1 MFAFPKEPPA
11 MPDQA
16 AAPLSLLSDDAGG
29 PEPARR
35 QAGQIRIRGARQN
48 NLKNLD
54 LDIRTGELT
63 VVTGPSGSGKSSLVF
78 DTLFAEGQRRYVET
92 FSAYARQ
99 FLDRMDKPAVDRVD
113 GVPPAIAIDQ
123 TNPVR
128 SSRSTVGTMTELNDH
143 LKLLFARG
151 AELFDRETALPVR
164 HDSPE
169 SIYAE
174 LQRRALEQNDPRL
187 VVTFP
192 VELPASTTTEEVEQW
207 LSASGYTR
215 VQAER
220 VVERATA
227 PEPEAKGKAVPKA
240 KKKVAPLIE
249 SVKVLDVVADRFR
262 IGTAEQVRV
271 MEAIEAG
278 LKRGGGKLMVYVL
291 GDDASSMAS
300 SGEPRAAGSVGAPA
314 PVVWRFSTGL
324 HCPESDIRYSEPTPS
339 MFSFNSAVGACE
351 ACRGFGRVIGV
362 DYGLVIPNDKLT
374 LRGGAIKV
382 FQTPAWKEAQDD
394 LMRHAEAAGIP
405 RDTPWN
411 KLTPEQQHWVKAGS
425 PNWNGKWNQ
434 QWFGV
439 ARFFEYLESKAYK
452 MHIRVLLSKYRSY
465 TECPSC
471 HGARLKTDSLL
482 WRIGSKVQADA
493 VLPPPVR
500 PAAPGDDNA
509 LGSRPVQRHLPAGVA
524 WSRAQLEALP
534 GLCLHD
540 LMLLPLDKLRTFFVS
555 LDQSL
560 VPAGADSLSAGQ
572 TQAVRL
578 LLDEINTRI
587 RYLCE
592 VGIGYLTLDRQSR
605 TLSGGEVQ
613 RINLTTA
620 LGTSLVN
627 TLFVLDEPSIG
638 LHPRDMARINSAML
652 RLRDAG
658 NTLVVVEHDPAVM
671 LAADRL
677 IDMGPGPG
685 ERGGEIVFDGTP
697 EAVRQADTLTGA
709 YLGGR
714 KQVGMGFKRMVT
726 DSTPRLILEGAR
738 EHNLKNVTV
747 DFPLQRLVV
756 VTGVSGSG
764 KSSLI
769 QDVLAPALLRHFGKS
784 TDTPGAHDRLL
795 GADHLSEVVFVDQS
809 PIGKTARSNPV
820 SYVGAWDAIRALFA
834 DAPLARQRSYTAAKF
849 SFNGGDGRCPT
860 CGGSGF
866 EHVEM
871 QFLSDVYLRC
881 PDCDGKRYRPEVL
894 EVRIERSGSRAVAEA
909 ESGSDSGSGASGAR
923 GTPTK
928 SGSDPASVP
937 AHTQREMRSLNVAD
951 VLDLTVS
958 EAADLFRHDR
968 EVIRALQPIVDV
980 GLEYVKLGQPVP
992 TLSGGE
998 AQRLKLAGFL
1008 AEAAKSSSASRQ
1020 SLAKKGTLFLFD
1032 EPTTGLHFDDI
1043 AKLMRSLRRLLEAG
1057 HSLVVIEHNLDVI
1070 RSADWLIDLG
1080 PEGGEGGGR
1089 VVAEG
1094 PPEEVRQHASSHTA
1108 RSLREYALS
1117 MGEVFEAG
1125 EGRAA
1130 DYLKP
1135 APVKKALARAVS
1147 TAPDA
1152 IRIVNAKEHNLK
1164 NLSVDIPRGRFNVIS
1179 GVSGS
1184 GKSTLAFDILF
1195 NEGQR
1200 RYLESLNAY
1209 ARSIVQP
1216 AGRPE
1221 VDAVYGIP
1229 PTVAIEQRLSRG
1241 GRKSTVGTT
1250 TEVWHFLRLLYVKLG
1265 TQHCVHDGAA
1275 VMPQSPDSM
1284 AAAILQRYQ
1293 GQHIGLLAPLVVNR
1307 KGVYTEL
1314 ADWARPRGYT
1324 HLRVDG
1330 EFLPTTGFPRID
1342 RFKEHTI
1349 ELPVADLVVSV
1360 ADEAALRTHLSKA
1373 LELGKGQ
1380 VHLLSQLGGLSAAME
1395 AGEPTRG
1402 IGRLEV
1408 FSTTRACPVCATSYP
1423 ELDPRLFSYNSKHG
1437 WCPDCVGTGVA
1448 LSREQ
1453 RKALDDSV
1461 RDDKEKGRE
1470 QSFAEPEV
1478 EDLTDHVCP
1487 SCEGTRLNAQAR
1499 AVRFAGVGI
1508 TDVARLAVNEV
1519 RRWVVGLRSDAPLLA
1534 PEGVVS
1540 PGGSP
1545 AAKPGGNNTFV
1556 LTRREADIAR
1566 DLLPEIENRL
1576 AFLEEVG
1583 LNYLTLDRGAPTL
1596 SGGEAQRIRLAAQLG
1611 SNLQGVCYVLDE
1623 PTIGLHARD
1632 NAILLNALHKLGD
1645 MGNTLVVVEHDEDT
1659 IRRADHIIDIGPSA
1673 GKRGG
1678 RVVAQGSVAD
1688 LSANPESV
1696 TGRYLLHAM
1705 KHPLQA
1711 RRVVNT
1717 VAAEMAAAG
1726 MGSDPDSGQPPQRS
1740 KKRPTKSGLDPLT
1753 DAPISAEP
1761 TPTQPSE
1768 LHWIEVKGAKLHNL
1782 QNLNAAVPLQ
1792 RLVVVTGVSGSGKS
1806 TFARDVLLTNVA
1818 EAVKQR
1824 STFVGRQAWDNQGE
1838 RPTWVGCDKVLGT
1851 EPIDRVLEVDQ
1862 TPIGKTPRS
1871 CPATY
1876 IGFWDTVRKLFADTL
1891 EAKARG
1897 YGPGRFSFNTGEG
1910 RCPGC
1915 EGQGMRT
1922 IEMSFLPDV
1931 KVPCEVCHGARFNPE
1946 TLAVTWKGKSI
1957 GDVLQ
1962 MEVDEAVDFFA
1973 SMPNIA
1979 HPLQLLKD
1987 VGLGYLTLGQPS
1999 PTLSGGE
2006 AQRIKLVTE
2015 LSKVRDDVTRRGQ
2028 KAPHTLYVLDEPTV
2042 GLHMAD
2048 VEKLIRVLH
2057 RLVDGGHSVVVIEHD
2072 LDVMAEADWIIDLG
2086 PEGGSGGGQ
2095 IVAAAPPEAVV
2106 RLGTHTGKVLGPV
2119 LARL

>member
-1 MFAFPKEPPA
+1 MSDETPVPSPLS
-11 MPDQA
+11 PDADGERASQA
-16 AAPLSLLSDDAGG
+16 ADRPVGL
-29 PEPARR
+29 
-35 QAGQIRIRGARQN
+35 IRIRGARQH

-151 AELFDRETALPVR
+151 ADLFDRETAQPVR

-169 SIYAE
+169 SIYLE
-174 LQRRALEQNDPRL
+174 LQKRCLERSDPRL

-192 VELPASTTTEEVEQW
+192 VELPASTTPEEIEQW

-220 VVERATA
+220 VVQKAVSA
-227 PEPEAKGKAVPKA
+227 EPEKKSKSTSKAKAAKAV
-240 KKKVAPLIE
+240 IE

-262 IGTAEQVRV
+262 IGTAEQARV

-278 LKRGGGKLMVYVL
+278 LKRGSGKLMVYVL
-291 GDDASSMAS
+291 GEE
-300 SGEPRAAGSVGAPA
+300 GTE

-324 HCPESDIRYSEPTPS
+324 HCPESDVRYGEPTPS

-471 HGARLKTDSLL
+471 HGARLKRESLL
-482 WRIGSKVQADA
+482 WRIGNQAQADA
-493 VLPPPVR
+493 VMPPAR
-500 PAAPGDDNA
+500 
-509 LGSRPVQRHLPAGVA
+509 RHLPVGVK
-524 WSRAQLEALP
+524 WSRPQLEALP

-540 LMLLPLDKLRTFFVS
+540 LMLLPLDRLRTFFGS
-555 LDQSL
+555 L
-560 VPAGADSLSAGQ
+560 ADTLMPTGEDATGQ
-572 TQAVRL
+572 AQALKL
-578 LLDEINTRI
+578 LFEEINTRL
-587 RYLCE
+587 RYLCD

-685 ERGGEIVFDGTP
+685 ERGGQIVFDGSP
-697 EAVRQADTLTGA
+697 EDVRQADTLTGA
-709 YLGGR
+709 YLGAR

-784 TDTPGAHDRLL
+784 TDAPGAHDRLL

-820 SYVGAWDAIRALFA
+820 SYVGAWDSIRALFA
-834 DAPLARQRSYTAAKF
+834 DAPLARQRSYTASKF

-894 EVRIERSGSRAVAEA
+894 EVKIERGGRY
-909 ESGSDSGSGASGAR
+909 
-923 GTPTK
+923 
-928 SGSDPASVP
+928 
-937 AHTQREMRSLNVAD
+937 LNVAD

-958 EAADLFRHDR
+958 EAADLFKTDR
-968 EVIRALQPIVDV
+968 EAIRALQPIVDV

-1008 AEAAKSSSASRQ
+1008 ADAAKSASASRQ

-1057 HSLVVIEHNLDVI
+1057 HSLVIIEHNLDVI
-1070 RSADWLIDLG
+1070 RSADWVIDLG
-1080 PEGGEGGGR
+1080 PEGGDAGGL

-1094 PPEEVRQHASSHTA
+1094 PPEEVRKHPSSQTGQ
-1108 RSLREYALS
+1108 SLREYALS

-1130 DYLKP
+1130 DYLVPAVKP
-1135 APVKKALARAVS
+1135 ITRPRS

-1275 VMPQSPDSM
+1275 VMPQSPESI
-1284 AAAILQRYQ
+1284 AAAILHRYK
-1293 GQHIGLLAPLVVNR
+1293 GRHIGLLAPLVVNR

-1314 ADWARPRGYT
+1314 ADWARPRGHT

-1349 ELPVADLVVSV
+1349 ELPVADGVVDP
-1360 ADEAALRTHLSKA
+1360 ANEAWLRSQLTKA
-1373 LELGKGQ
+1373 LEIGKGQ
-1380 VHLLSQLGGLSAAME
+1380 VHVLSELQGLDEAMAA
-1395 AGEPTRG
+1395 GDSTRG
-1402 IGRLEV
+1402 IGKLEV

-1437 WCPDCVGTGVA
+1437 WCPDCVGTGLA

-1461 RDDKEKGRE
+1461 RDDQEKGRE
-1470 QSFAEPEV
+1470 QSFAEPDVEV
-1478 EDLTDHVCP
+1478 TDDAACP
-1487 SCEGTRLNAQAR
+1487 ACEGTRLNAQAR
-1499 AVRFAGVGI
+1499 AVTFGGVGI
-1508 TDVARLAVNEV
+1508 TAVARLAVNDV
-1519 RRWVVGLRSDAPLLA
+1519 RAWVRSLMGDGGASVDQAPGRPKPDQPPRGA
-1534 PEGVVS
+1534 ATRVS
-1540 PGGSP
+1540 GGAWGS
-1545 AAKPGGNNTFV
+1545 
-1556 LTRREADIAR
+1556 LTQREADIAR
-1566 DLLPEIENRL
+1566 DLLPEIESRL

-1632 NAILLNALHKLGD
+1632 NAILLNALHKLGE

-1678 RVVAQGSVAD
+1678 RVVAQGTVAD

-1711 RRVVNT
+1711 RRPVAEMGAASGR
-1717 VAAEMAAAG
+1717 AAE
-1726 MGSDPDSGQPPQRS
+1726 MGSDPDSGQPPPRS
-1740 KKRPTKSGLDPLT
+1740 AKRKSKSGADPV
-1753 DAPISAEP
+1753 SAEP
-1761 TPTQPSE
+1761 TPTSTPTE
-1768 LHWIEVKGAKLHNL
+1768 ETTWIEVRGANLHNL
-1782 QNLNAAVPLQ
+1782 KNLNVAIPLR

-1806 TFARDVLLTNVA
+1806 TVARDVLLTNVA
-1818 EAVKQR
+1818 EAVSRR
-1824 STFVGRQAWDNQGE
+1824 STFAGRQAWDQGE
-1838 RPTWVGCDKVLGT
+1838 RPVWVGCEKVLGT
-1851 EPIDRVLEVDQ
+1851 EVVDRVLEVDQ

-1946 TLAVTWKGKSI
+1946 TLAVSWKGKSI

-1962 MEVDEAVDFFA
+1962 MEVDEAVEFFA

-2086 PEGGSGGGQ
+2086 PEGGFGGGQ
-2095 IVAAAPPEAVV
+2095 IVAAAPPDEVV

-2119 LARL
+2119 LARA

>member
-1 MFAFPKEPPA
+1 M
-11 MPDQA
+11 
-16 AAPLSLLSDDAGG
+16 
-29 PEPARR
+29 
-35 QAGQIRIRGARQN
+35 
-48 NLKNLD
+48 
-54 LDIRTGELT
+54 
-63 VVTGPSGSGKSSLVF
+63 
-78 DTLFAEGQRRYVET
+78 
-92 FSAYARQ
+92 
-99 FLDRMDKPAVDRVD
+99 
-113 GVPPAIAIDQ
+113 
-123 TNPVR
+123 
-128 SSRSTVGTMTELNDH
+128 
-143 LKLLFARG
+143 
-151 AELFDRETALPVR
+151 
-164 HDSPE
+164 
-169 SIYAE
+169 
-174 LQRRALEQNDPRL
+174 
-187 VVTFP
+187 
-192 VELPASTTTEEVEQW
+192 
-207 LSASGYTR
+207 
-215 VQAER
+215 
-220 VVERATA
+220 
-227 PEPEAKGKAVPKA
+227 
-240 KKKVAPLIE
+240 
-249 SVKVLDVVADRFR
+249 
-262 IGTAEQVRV
+262 
-271 MEAIEAG
+271 
-278 LKRGGGKLMVYVL
+278 
-291 GDDASSMAS
+291 
-300 SGEPRAAGSVGAPA
+300 
-314 PVVWRFSTGL
+314 
-324 HCPESDIRYSEPTPS
+324 
-339 MFSFNSAVGACE
+339 
-351 ACRGFGRVIGV
+351 
-362 DYGLVIPNDKLT
+362 
-374 LRGGAIKV
+374 
-382 FQTPAWKEAQDD
+382 
-394 LMRHAEAAGIP
+394 
-405 RDTPWN
+405 
-411 KLTPEQQHWVKAGS
+411 
-425 PNWNGKWNQ
+425 
-434 QWFGV
+434 
-439 ARFFEYLESKAYK
+439 
-452 MHIRVLLSKYRSY
+452 
-465 TECPSC
+465 
-471 HGARLKTDSLL
+471 
-482 WRIGSKVQADA
+482 
-493 VLPPPVR
+493 
-500 PAAPGDDNA
+500 
-509 LGSRPVQRHLPAGVA
+509 
-524 WSRAQLEALP
+524 
-534 GLCLHD
+534 
-540 LMLLPLDKLRTFFVS
+540 
-555 LDQSL
+555 
-560 VPAGADSLSAGQ
+560 
-572 TQAVRL
+572 
-578 LLDEINTRI
+578 
-587 RYLCE
+587 
-592 VGIGYLTLDRQSR
+592 
-605 TLSGGEVQ
+605 
-613 RINLTTA
+613 
-620 LGTSLVN
+620 
-627 TLFVLDEPSIG
+627 
-638 LHPRDMARINSAML
+638 
-652 RLRDAG
+652 
-658 NTLVVVEHDPAVM
+658 
-671 LAADRL
+671 
-677 IDMGPGPG
+677 
-685 ERGGEIVFDGTP
+685 
-697 EAVRQADTLTGA
+697 
-709 YLGGR
+709 
-714 KQVGMGFKRMVT
+714 
-726 DSTPRLILEGAR
+726 
-738 EHNLKNVTV
+738 
-747 DFPLQRLVV
+747 
-756 VTGVSGSG
+756 
-764 KSSLI
+764 
-769 QDVLAPALLRHFGKS
+769 LAPALLRHFGKS
-784 TDTPGAHDRLL
+784 TDAPGALERLL

-834 DAPLARQRSYTAAKF
+834 DAPLSRQRSYTASKF

-894 EVRIERSGSRAVAEA
+894 EVKIERGGRY
-909 ESGSDSGSGASGAR
+909 
-923 GTPTK
+923 
-928 SGSDPASVP
+928 
-937 AHTQREMRSLNVAD
+937 LNVAD

-958 EAADLFRHDR
+958 EAAELFKHDR
-968 EVIRALQPIVDV
+968 EAIRALQPIVDV

-1008 AEAAKSSSASRQ
+1008 ATAAKTASASKQ

-1057 HSLVVIEHNLDVI
+1057 HSLVIIEHNLDVI

-1080 PEGGEGGGR
+1080 PEGGDAGGL

-1094 PPEEVRQHASSHTA
+1094 PPEEVRKHPSSHTA
-1108 RSLREYALS
+1108 KSLREYALS
-1117 MGEVFEAG
+1117 MGEVHAAG

-1130 DYLKP
+1130 DYLAP
-1135 APVKKALARAVS
+1135 ALKAVARPVS
-1147 TAPDA
+1147 TAPNA

-1275 VMPQSPDSM
+1275 VMPQSPESI
-1284 AAAILQRYQ
+1284 AAAMLQRYK

-1314 ADWARPRGYT
+1314 ADWARPRGHT

-1330 EFLPTTGFPRID
+1330 EFLPTVGFPRID

-1349 ELPVADLVVSV
+1349 ELPVADGVVDP
-1360 ADEAALRTHLSKA
+1360 ANEAWLRSQLSKA
-1373 LELGKGQ
+1373 LEIGKGQ
-1380 VHLLSQLGGLSAAME
+1380 VHVLSELQGLGEAME
-1395 AGEPTRG
+1395 AGASTRG
-1402 IGRLEV
+1402 IGKLEV

-1437 WCPDCVGTGVA
+1437 WCPDCVGTGLA
-1448 LSREQ
+1448 LTREQ

-1461 RDDKEKGRE
+1461 RDDQEKGRE

-1478 EDLTDHVCP
+1478 DVADDAACP
-1487 SCEGTRLNAQAR
+1487 TCEGTRLNAQAR
-1499 AVRFAGVGI
+1499 AVRFGGVGI
-1508 TDVARLAVNEV
+1508 TAVARLAVNEV
-1519 RRWVVGLRSDAPLLA
+1519 RAWVQGLMSPHAPPLRGSLPPGGA
-1534 PEGVVS
+1534 VS
-1540 PGGSP
+1540 PWGGP
-1545 AAKPGGNNTFV
+1545 AAKRSSAQPTV
-1556 LTRREADIAR
+1556 LTQREADIAR
-1566 DLLPEIENRL
+1566 DLLPEIESRL

-1632 NAILLNALHKLGD
+1632 NAILLNALHKLGE

-1678 RVVAQGSVAD
+1678 RVVAQGTVAD
-1688 LSANPESV
+1688 LSANPDSV

-1711 RRVVNT
+1711 RRAVAEMGLANKE
-1717 VAAEMAAAG
+1717 AAETGTADR
-1726 MGSDPDSGQPPQRS
+1726 GSDPDSGHPGPRS
-1740 KKRPTKSGLDPLT
+1740 KKPRTKSGSDPMA
-1753 DAPISAEP
+1753 DVPISAEP
-1761 TPTQPSE
+1761 TPTQSNE
-1768 LHWIEVKGAKLHNL
+1768 TTWIEVKGANLHNL
-1782 QNLNAAVPLQ
+1782 QNLNVDVPLQ

-1806 TFARDVLLTNVA
+1806 TVARDVLLTNVA
-1818 EAVKQR
+1818 EAVSRR
-1824 STFVGRQAWDNQGE
+1824 STFAGRQAWDKGE
-1838 RPTWVGCDKVLGT
+1838 RPTWTGCHKVLGT
-1851 EPIDRVLEVDQ
+1851 EAVDRVLEVDQ

-1946 TLAVTWKGKSI
+1946 TLAVSWKGKSI

-2057 RLVDGGHSVVVIEHD
+2057 RLVNGGHSVVVIEHD

-2095 IVAAAPPEAVV
+2095 IVAAAPPDEVV

-2119 LARL
+2119 LARA